1 MHKKGFVYLV
11 GAGCGSA
18 DLITVRGLRLLQSC
32 DAVVYDDLIDPA
44 LLAQAAHA
52 EQHPA
57 GKRCGRHSMPQSEIN
72 SLLVRLGQS
81 VKTVVRMKGGDPFVF
96 GRGGEAFLALQAAG
110 VPCEEVPGISSCI
123 AVPAA
128 AGIPVTHRGASRSF
142 HVITGHTAQTG
153 DTLPES
159 LEALAALHGTLVFLM
174 GLNSLEQIAARLTAA
189 GKPPETPAAVVSG
202 GNAPHPATVRGTLA
216 DIAEKARA
224 ARVQAPA
231 VIVVGA
237 AAALELCAP
246 AAPVLPLAGVR
257 VGLVGTPAFTERLA
271 RRLEALGAA
280 AVPCMTARVRPLPP
294 QPGWERLAD
303 GRSCWVVLTSRNG
316 VGCFFD
322 ALAAARIDVRRLH
335 ACRFAAI
342 GPATA
347 EALAQRGITADLCPE
362 QATGA
367 ELARALCAA
376 AGPGEEILLFRAA
389 ESSPEMRGILTAQGF
404 SVREYT
410 LYKTEYAAASP
421 NAEADYLAFASAGG
435 VRAWSSACGAAPKGA
450 VCVCIGPVTARA
462 LAQQT
467 GAPFLTAEDISA
479 EGVAEC
485 ILRAHRHKKAQ
496 EE

>member
-1 MHKKGFVYLV
+1 MFENLVEVLKANPRKIVYTEGTDARILESAARLKQGGFLTPILV
-11 GAGCGSA
+11 GNVDDVKAAAKAGSF
-18 DLITVRGLRLLQSC
+18 DIEGLEI
-32 DAVVYDDLIDPA
+32 IDPA
-44 LLAQAAHA
+44 NYDKMDEMAQCMFDLRKGKMTMEEVRANLQKGNYFGTMLVKMGVADALLGGATYSTADT
-52 EQHPA
+52 
-57 GKRCGRHSMPQSEIN
+57 
-72 SLLVRLGQS
+72 VR
-81 VKTVVRMKGGDPFVF
+81 P
-96 GRGGEAFLALQAAG
+96 ALQLIKTKKGAHL
-110 VPCEEVPGISSCI
+110 VSSCFI
-123 AVPAA
+123 
-128 AGIPVTHRGASRSF
+128 
-142 HVITGHTAQTG
+142 
-153 DTLPES
+153 
-159 LEALAALHGTLVFLM
+159 M
-174 GLNSLEQIAARLTAA
+174 
-189 GKPPETPAAVVSG
+189 
-202 GNAPHPATVRGTLA
+202 VRGDEMLA
-216 DIAEKARA
+216 MGDCAINIDYQDTVDKAT
-224 ARVQAPA
+224 
-231 VIVVGA
+231 G
-237 AAALELCAP
+237 
-246 AAPVLPLAGVR
+246 VLPLAGVR

-367 ELARALCAA
+367 ELARALCAT

-435 VRAWSSACGAAPKGA
+435 VRAWFSACGAAPKGA